1 MGMLAP
7 LNCLLKAPDKRA
19 VEKVINL
26 VFVEMASSSSQPQR
40 SSTSSFLPEG
50 CAGEVQ
56 ELLDLPNESQEEAFQ
71 LVAALQECISVSLY
85 SNRMEDLAAL
95 YEQEGQEVNA
105 KLKSMI
111 GSIITAKLGVFREAA
126 IANRVSL
133 PKYVD
138 MNWAINMKKCSSKIP
153 AMNVP
158 TVLLKLQVQGQVT
171 RANEV
176 PDLENIDVELNKP
189 AIETLLDGL
198 GKIRDQ
204 LSSLG

>member
-1 MGMLAP
+1 MSMLAA
-7 LNCLLKAPDKRA
+7 LNSLLKAPDKRA

-26 VFVEMASSSSQPQR
+26 VFVEVTSSSSQPQR

-56 ELLDLPNESQEEAFQ
+56 ELLDLESQEEAFQ

-95 YEQEGQEVNA
+95 YEQEGQDVNA

-111 GSIITAKLGVFREAA
+111 GSIITAKLEAFREAA